1 MMPLPQMMWRMVLGM
16 VLASVGLSGHTRA
29 AEPTLTIGSQAPPI
43 DIEHWIQTRGGH
55 FQPVTECAPGKV
67 TVIEFWATWCGP
79 CVASMPHLA
88 ATQDAFVDKGVTIIS
103 VSDEEVATIEAFLD
117 RKLDGEGD
125 TTYRALTNAYCLTTD
140 PDRSVHKDYLEAA
153 GERGIPTALIVGKT
167 GEIEWIGHPAA
178 LVKPL
183 EQVLDG
189 TWDRAAHAL
198 ERQFETRRIQLSA
211 LLRQGKG
218 VEAMELFD
226 ALMAAAPTEEAKA
239 RLRAIH
245 LEVAIGAGGPAA
257 LEALNAAVKAADGSA
272 HKLNAA
278 AWIVVSIVQRGIQAD
293 ADVVT
298 AAVAAAHEATRL
310 DPARGDVRDTLAHLY
325 EIQGDLTKALA
336 TQREA
341 VRHAP
346 GAVKEQMDAY
356 LRRLEKKALIGS
368 KAPAI
373 DIEHWVQHRTG
384 SSAPVKEFTPGT
396 VYLIACWRTSCESC
410 VETVLHLAHVQDDYA
425 DKGVTVISVS
435 DEDPDTI
442 TSFLEQKVDGA
453 GDTTFRDLTK
463 AYCLTTDPDRSVFKD
478 YMDASGEQGIP
489 TACIVGPT
497 GEIEWL
503 GHLEQLDV
511 PLEKVVAGQWD
522 RSLFDQNFT
531 GRIGA
536 GIAMRGQRPRIAHV
550 VPDSPAA
557 RAGLVQGLIIR
568 TVDGKETQGLD
579 LPTVVKMVSGR
590 PGTKIRLGLVDPE
603 TTEPRTVEVVREW
616 MRF

>member
-1 MMPLPQMMWRMVLGM
+1 MALLQMTWRMVLGLC
-16 VLASVGLSGHTRA
+16 LALVGLSGHTRA
-29 AEPTLTIGSQAPPI
+29 TEPTLTIGSKAPPI

-55 FQPVTECAPGKV
+55 FQPVKECAPGKV

-88 ATQDAFVDKGVTIIS
+88 AIQDTFVDKGVTIVS
-103 VSDEEVATIEAFLD
+103 VSDEGVETIEALLD

-153 GERGIPTALIVGKT
+153 GERGIPTAFIVGKT
-167 GEIEWIGHPAA
+167 GEIEWIGHPAS
-178 LVKPL
+178 LMKPL

-198 ERQFETRRIQLSA
+198 ERQFETRRIQLST

-257 LEALNAAVKAADGSA
+257 LEALNAAVKAADGSV
-272 HKLNAA
+272 HKLNEA
-278 AWIVVSIVQRGIQAD
+278 AWTVVSIVQRGIHAD

-298 AAVAAAHEATRL
+298 AAVAAANEATRL

-325 EIQGDLTKALA
+325 EIQGDLAQALA

-346 GAVKEQMDAY
+346 GAVKEQMDSY

-368 KAPAI
+368 KAPSI
-373 DIEHWVQHRTG
+373 DIEHWVQHRKG
-384 SSAPVKEFTPGT
+384 SSTPVKEFTPGT
-396 VYLIACWRTSCESC
+396 VYLIACWRTSCGSC
-410 VETVLHLAHVQDDYA
+410 VETLQHLAHVQDDYA

-435 DEDPDTI
+435 DEDLDTI
-442 TSFLEQKVDGA
+442 TNFLEQKVDRA

-478 YMDASGEQGIP
+478 YMAASGEQGIP
-489 TACIVGPT
+489 TAFIVGPT

-503 GHLEQLDV
+503 GHPEQMDV

-531 GRIGA
+531 GRIGV
-536 GIAMRGQRPRIAHV
+536 GIAMREPRPEITHV

-557 RAGLVQGLIIR
+557 RAGLVLGLIID

-579 LPTVVKMVSGR
+579 LPTVLKMVSGR
-590 PGTKIRLGLVDPE
+590 HGTKIRLGLIDPQ
-603 TTEPRTVEVVREW
+603 TDEPRTVEVVREW